1 VAKKTTVVAKSPDEA
16 RAQYAAAQAATTKKT
31 TPKAPSAPKKITTAK
46 KVVPAPARA
55 AEIADAESGQVS
67 LPTYPV
73 VDPAKQAIA
82 QETTQLSISVDS
94 ALNQAQADLDAIM
107 ADIAG
112 EQAMAEAEAA
122 AQAATAAAA
131 EAAMQQGDI
140 FKEEGDVFFRK
151 AFYGDTGSSYGD
163 LPASLQSVVSKVSA
177 SDAALMAAMSVLSA
191 VGVEGLMDSI
201 EAIRKLYP
209 DISSDD
215 ALLLLKYD
223 KRFNEPYLKR
233 FEGNRIRMQ
242 KGLPPLDD
250 AEYLANEQAY
260 EKTFKSYD
268 LNQFANRAYYAKL
281 IGDAQPPQDIAT
293 KVGLAYDNILKGPAE
308 NLTALTKFF
317 KISDI
322 VAYALSPDTMLPKM
336 KQTILASQIG
346 GSALRQGLGTSL
358 EATTFTG
365 AESAGAPTNV
375 QRGTI
380 GVTAMMQAGVDAAG
394 ANKAAAYVAG
404 VLPIA
409 EKLSSIY
416 AKGYKQY
423 GQLEAEKEIYQLDAA
438 AKRAGEA
445 LEAREIAEFSG
456 QYGGLKSQRRAT
468 GGLI

>member
-1 VAKKTTVVAKSPDEA
+1 MPNKTTVVAKSPDEA
-16 RAQYAAAQAATTKKT
+16 RAQYAAAAKKT
-31 TPKAPSAPKKITTAK
+31 TPKAPSAPKKTTTAK
-46 KVVPAPARA
+46 KVVPAPAPA
-55 AEIADAESGQVS
+55 
-67 LPTYPV
+67 PV
-73 VDPAKQAIA
+73 VTGLDKKTIA
-82 QETTQLSISVDS
+82 EETARLSISVDT

-107 ADIAG
+107 ADIAA
-112 EQAMAEAEAA
+112 EQAMAEAEALA
-122 AQAATAAAA
+122 AQASADAAAA
-131 EAAMQQGDI
+131 AMTEGDI
-140 FKEEGDVFFRK
+140 LKEAGDK
-151 AFYGDTGSSYGD
+151 AFTQAFATDPNIKFTD
-163 LPASLQSVVSKVSA
+163 LPSSLQTVVNQQMGDEA
-177 SDAALMAAMSVLSA
+177 TAALMAAMSILSA

-201 EAIRKLYP
+201 ESIRKQYP
-209 DISSDD
+209 KISSED

-233 FEGNRIRMQ
+233 FEGNRIRIQ

-336 KQTILASQIG
+336 RQTILASQLG
-346 GSALRQGLGTSL
+346 GEALRQGLGTSL
-358 EATTFTG
+358 EAATFTG
-365 AESAGAPTNV
+365 AEAAGAPTNV

-380 GVTAMMQAGVDAAG
+380 GVTAMMQAGITPAQARTAAST
-394 ANKAAAYVAG
+394 VAG
-404 VLPIA
+404 ILPDI
-409 EKLSSIY
+409 EKVSSIY

-423 GQLEAEKEIYQLDAA
+423 GQLEAEKEFYLQNA
-438 AKRAGEA
+438 EA
-445 LEAREIAEFSG
+445 ERTREILKAREKAEFSG
-456 QYGGLKSQRRAT
+456 EYGGLKSQKRAA

>member
-1 VAKKTTVVAKSPDEA
+1 MAKKKKATGAVPASFSPASFRRGEEA
-16 RAQYAAAQAATTKKT
+16 SMAQLPAAQ
-31 TPKAPSAPKKITTAK
+31 
-46 KVVPAPARA
+46 VPVSA
-55 AEIADAESGQVS
+55 AESATLQNI
-67 LPTYPV
+67 PTKSEIS
-73 VDPAKQAIA
+73 A
-82 QETTQLSISVDS
+82 ETTRLGFELDTFF
-94 ALNQAQADLDAIM
+94 NQAQADLDAIM
-107 ADIAG
+107 AEA
-112 EQAMAEAEAA
+112 EAETAMAEAEALA
-122 AQAATAAAA
+122 AQAAAETAMA
-131 EAAMQQGDI
+131 EADVLKA
-140 FKEEGDVFFRK
+140 EGDKLFAQ
-151 AFYGDTGSSYGD
+151 AFAMDPYTTYSS
-163 LPASLQSVVSKVSA
+163 LPPSLQTVVNQQAGDESQ
-177 SDAALMAAMSVLSA
+177 AALMAALAVLSS

-201 EAIRKLYP
+201 EAIRKQYP
-209 DISSDD
+209 KISSED

-233 FEGNRIRMQ
+233 FEGNRLRMQ

-281 IGDAQPPQDIAT
+281 IGDNQPPQDIAT

-308 NLTALTKFF
+308 NLAALTKLF

-336 KQTILASQIG
+336 RQTILGAQIG
-346 GSALRQGLGTSL
+346 GASLKQGLGTSL

-365 AESAGAPTNV
+365 AEAAGAPTNV

-380 GVTAMMQAGVDAAG
+380 GVTAMMQAGTDAA
-394 ANKAAAYVAG
+394 AAKKAAAYVAG
-404 VLPIA
+404 ILPTA

-423 GQLEAEKEIYQLDAA
+423 GQLEAEKEIYQLDAT

>member
-1 VAKKTTVVAKSPDEA
+1 VAKKKKSATAVSNFDVGSFRKGEA
-16 RAQYAAAQAATTKKT
+16 ASMVGYE
-31 TPKAPSAPKKITTAK
+31 
-46 KVVPAPARA
+46 PAPATAVDFTDERIRARARA
-55 AEIADAESGQVS
+55 AEMADAIS

-73 VDPAKQAIA
+73 IDPAKQAIA
-82 QETTQLSISVDS
+82 EKTTQLSISVDS

-112 EQAMAEAEAA
+112 EQAMAEAEALA
-122 AQAATAAAA
+122 AQAAADAAAA
-131 EAAMQQGDI
+131 AMA
-140 FKEEGDVFFRK
+140 EGDVLK
-151 AFYGDTGSSYGD
+151 AEGDKLFARAFAADPNIKFTGLSS
-163 LPASLQSVVSKVSA
+163 SLQAVVNQQMGDEA
-177 SDAALMAAMSVLSA
+177 TAALMAAMSVLSA

-201 EAIRKLYP
+201 EEIRRQYP
-209 DISSDD
+209 QIKSED

-223 KRFNEPYLKR
+223 KRFNEPYLNR
-233 FEGNRIRMQ
+233 FEGNRIRIQ

-281 IGDAQPPQDIAT
+281 IGDAQPPQDIAA

-308 NLTALTKFF
+308 NLAALTKFF

-336 KQTILASQIG
+336 KQTILASQLG
-346 GSALRQGLGTSL
+346 GEALRQGLGTSL
-358 EATTFTG
+358 EAATFTG
-365 AESAGAPTNV
+365 AEAAGAPTNV

-380 GVTAMMQAGVDAAG
+380 GVTSMMQAGITPAQART
-394 ANKAAAYVAG
+394 AAATVAG
-404 VLPIA
+404 VLPTA

-416 AKGYKQY
+416 GRGYKQY
-423 GQLEAEKEIYQLDAA
+423 GQLEAEKQFYLQNAE

-456 QYGGLKSQRRAT
+456 QYGGLKSQKRAT

>member
-1 VAKKTTVVAKSPDEA
+1 MPRLPEKQLIDGGGEA
-16 RAQYAAAQAATTKKT
+16 
-31 TPKAPSAPKKITTAK
+31 P
-46 KVVPAPARA
+46 
-55 AEIADAESGQVS
+55 E
-67 LPTYPV
+67 LPVLYNYPI
-73 VDPAKQAIA
+73 VDPKKQAIA
-82 QETTQLSISVDS
+82 AETTQLSIELDTFF
-94 ALNQAQADLDAIM
+94 NQAQADLDAIM
-107 ADIAG
+107 AEAEADT
-112 EQAMAEAEAA
+112 AMAEAEALA
-122 AQAATAAAA
+122 AQAAA
-131 EAAMQQGDI
+131 EAASAEADVL
-140 FKEEGDVFFRK
+140 KAEGDKLFTQ
-151 AFYGDTGSSYGD
+151 AFAMDPYTTYTS
-163 LPASLQSVVSKVSA
+163 LPPSLQTVVNQNMGDESQ
-177 SDAALMAAMSVLSA
+177 AALMAALAVLSS

-201 EAIRKLYP
+201 EAIRKQYP
-209 DISSDD
+209 KISSED

-233 FEGNRIRMQ
+233 FEGNRLRMQ

-281 IGDAQPPQDIAT
+281 IGDGQPPQDIAT

-308 NLTALTKFF
+308 NLTALTKLF

-322 VAYALSPDTMLPKM
+322 VSYALDPNTMLPKM
-336 KQTILASQIG
+336 KQTILGAQIG
-346 GSALRQGLGTSL
+346 GAALKQGLGTSL
-358 EATTFTG
+358 EAATFTG
-365 AESAGAPTNV
+365 AEAAGAPTNV

-394 ANKAAAYVAG
+394 AKKAAAYVAG
-404 VLPIA
+404 VLPTA

-423 GQLEAEKEIYQLDAA
+423 GQLEAEKEIYQLDAE

-456 QYGGLKSQRRAT
+456 HYGGLNSQRRAT

>member
-1 VAKKTTVVAKSPDEA
+1 MA
-16 RAQYAAAQAATTKKT
+16 RLRETKLIDGGGDT
-31 TPKAPSAPKKITTAK
+31 ENVGTP
-46 KVVPAPARA
+46 VLR
-55 AEIADAESGQVS
+55 D
-67 LPTYPV
+67 YPV
-73 VDPAKQAIA
+73 VDPKKQAIA
-82 QETTQLSISVDS
+82 AETTQLSIDIDTFF
-94 ALNQAQADLDAIM
+94 NQAQADLDAIM
-107 ADIAG
+107 AEG
-112 EQAMAEAEAA
+112 EAEEALAEAERLAAEAAATAAMAEA
-122 AQAATAAAA
+122 
-131 EAAMQQGDI
+131 DVL
-140 FKEEGDVFFRK
+140 KEEGDK
-151 AFYGDTGSSYGD
+151 AFAKAFAMDPYTTYSQ
-163 LPASLQSVVSKVSA
+163 LPPSLQTVVNQQAGDESQ
-177 SDAALMAAMSVLSA
+177 AALMAAMAVLSS
-191 VGVEGLMDSI
+191 VGVEGLLDSI
-201 EAIRKLYP
+201 EAIRKQYP
-209 DISSDD
+209 KISSED

-233 FEGNRIRMQ
+233 FEGNRLRMQ

-281 IGDAQPPQDIAT
+281 IGDNQPPQDIAT

-308 NLTALTKFF
+308 NLAALTKLF

-336 KQTILASQIG
+336 RQTILGAQIG
-346 GSALRQGLGTSL
+346 GASLKQGLGTSL

-365 AESAGAPTNV
+365 AEAAGAPTNV

-394 ANKAAAYVAG
+394 AKKAAAYVAG
-404 VLPIA
+404 VLPTA

>member
-1 VAKKTTVVAKSPDEA
+1 VAKKKKSATAVSNFDIGSFRKGEA
-16 RAQYAAAQAATTKKT
+16 ASMVGYE
-31 TPKAPSAPKKITTAK
+31 
-46 KVVPAPARA
+46 PAPATAVDFTDERIRAQARA
-55 AEIADAESGQVS
+55 AQMAPAEIPLATS
-67 LPTYPV
+67 PV

-82 QETTQLSISVDS
+82 QQTTQLAISVDT

-112 EQAMAEAEAA
+112 EQAMAEAEALA
-122 AQAATAAAA
+122 AQAAADAAAA
-131 EAAMQQGDI
+131 AMA
-140 FKEEGDVFFRK
+140 EGDVLK
-151 AFYGDTGSSYGD
+151 AEGDKLFTQAFAADPNIKFTD
-163 LPASLQSVVSKVSA
+163 LPSSLQTVVNQQMGDEA
-177 SDAALMAAMSVLSA
+177 TAALMAAMSILSA

-201 EAIRKLYP
+201 ESIRKQYP
-209 DISSDD
+209 KISSED

-233 FEGNRIRMQ
+233 FEGNRIRIQ

-281 IGDAQPPQDIAT
+281 IGDAQPPQDISA
-293 KVGLAYDNILKGPAE
+293 KVALAYDNILKGPAE

-336 KQTILASQIG
+336 KQTILASQLG
-346 GSALRQGLGTSL
+346 GEALRQGLGTSL
-358 EATTFTG
+358 EAATFTG
-365 AESAGAPTNV
+365 EEAAGAPTNV

-380 GVTAMMQAGVDAAG
+380 GVTSMMQAGITPAQART
-394 ANKAAAYVAG
+394 AAATVAG
-404 VLPIA
+404 VLPTA

-416 AKGYKQY
+416 GKGYKQY
-423 GQLEAEKEIYQLDAA
+423 GQLEAEKEFYLQNAE
-438 AKRAGEA
+438 AKRAGDILA
-445 LEAREIAEFSG
+445 AREIAEFSG
-456 QYGGLKSQRRAT
+456 EYGGLKSQKRAA